1 MSELNL
7 TFFMLL
13 GYAQAHWFVITLYL
27 IGGAGLNYVAWTQK
41 GKSGYFQPV
50 MIEQAL
56 IGLACVF
63 VLLFLTIPW
72 MTGSSLF
79 LLGYWAD
86 WILLFVMSAG
96 YSLASLVW
104 LYPLIRLY
112 YLVKPVEAK

>member
-13 GYAQAHWFVITLYL
+13 GYAQAHWFVISLYV
-27 IGGAGLNYVAWTQK
+27 IGGASLNYLAWTQK
-41 GKSGYFQPV
+41 GKAKFFQPLV
-50 MIEQAL
+50 IEQAL
-56 IGLACVF
+56 IGLVGVF

-86 WILLFVMSAG
+86 WVLLFLMAVG
-96 YSLASLVW
+96 YSVASLVW
-104 LYPLIRLY
+104 SYPLIRLY
-112 YLVKPVEAK
+112 HIFKPVEPK